1 MANGGN
7 LIKPH
12 VMKEVG
18 HFDEEKNKEIIEK
31 KNTVESKQILNSQK
45 MATLRSYLEKVV
57 SEGAVRR
64 LI

>member
-18 HFDEEKNKEIIEK
+18 RFDEEKNKEIIEK
-31 KNTVESKQILNSQK
+31 KNTIDSKQVLNNNK
-45 MATLRSYLEKVV
+45 MAT
-57 SEGAVRR
+57 
-64 LI
+64 